1 MICELKRTNLRD
13 LVSLVSKG
21 ITPKYTKEQKN
32 DTITV
37 LNQRTNRN
45 FIIDYSASRLHDL
58 SKKKVP
64 KNKLLINNDIL
75 INSTGVGTAGRIA
88 QLFDVIAPTTVDG
101 HMIILRANKEKIDP
115 LYLGYA
121 LKAQQS
127 VIEELQEG
135 STGQTELNRKRLLD
149 EIIVQYPENRAQQE
163 QIGTFFYSIDRKIA
177 INKKINHHL
186 EQMAM
191 FLFDKFFP

>member
-186 EQMAM
+186 VV
-191 FLFDKFFP
+191 